1 MAVILGIILVL
12 TVRPGADRDG
22 KNTTESVHT
31 NSSQLRTITTTDA
44 MLDLIRNM
52 VRIRNIDVGLVV

>member
-12 TVRPGADRDG
+12 TVRPGSDRDG
-22 KNTTESVHT
+22 NNATHPARTT
-31 NSSQLRTITTTDA
+31 SSQLRTITTTDA

-52 VRIRNIDVGLVV
+52 VRIRNMDFSFVV

>member
-12 TVRPGADRDG
+12 TVRPGSDRDG
-22 KNTTESVHT
+22 NNATQSARIT
-31 NSSQLRTITTTDA
+31 SSQMRTITTTDA

-52 VRIRNIDVGLVV
+52 VRIRNMDVWLVV